1 MPSFLSDA
9 AASPVFWVAL
19 VVILLLAVGG
29 YMFLQRRVDLFT
41 PPTTDNSKIL
51 QDWIPTGRIDFAGPS
66 LDPSAADTPATFY
79 LQAEDVRLLISMSGI
94 ERREIRWRK
103 ATFNEAKRIV
113 SVFHRQLPKS
123 SFRALEK
130 ESLPDSAP
138 TWEPLTETPPAKE
151 RPPEAAEEAVK
162 DSVQES
168 VAEPVQEPPHH
179 ADAASEESEATEGE
193 ATEDAGTHA
202 GDESNADA
210 EATRR
215 R

>member
-9 AASPVFWVAL
+9 TASPVFWIAL
-19 VVILLLAVGG
+19 VLILLAAVGG
-29 YMFLQRRVDLFT
+29 YIFLQRRVELFPG
-41 PPTTDNSKIL
+41 PPPDNSKVV

-123 SFRALEK
+123 SLRALEK
-130 ESLPDSAP
+130 E
-138 TWEPLTETPPAKE
+138 PL
-151 RPPEAAEEAVK
+151 PEAAPVIEPLAETTRVK
-162 DSVQES
+162 EPL
-168 VAEPVQEPPHH
+168 AGPAPVQEP
-179 ADAASEESEATEGE
+179 SEVIDVVAEETKAHGKEGE
-193 ATEDAGTHA
+193 SAPA
-202 GDESNADA
+202 A
-210 EATRR
+210 EPQ
-215 R
+215 